1 MTQDEFFY
9 EQAVKLARTAFNATE
24 ESEAYVQGII
34 DPVLHKKAEDDCRRI
49 SIMGGF

>member
-1 MTQDEFFY
+1 MTQDEVFY
-9 EQAVKLARTAFNATE
+9 EKAVELARTAFNAAE

-34 DPVLHKKAEDDCRRI
+34 DPVLRKKAEDDCRHI